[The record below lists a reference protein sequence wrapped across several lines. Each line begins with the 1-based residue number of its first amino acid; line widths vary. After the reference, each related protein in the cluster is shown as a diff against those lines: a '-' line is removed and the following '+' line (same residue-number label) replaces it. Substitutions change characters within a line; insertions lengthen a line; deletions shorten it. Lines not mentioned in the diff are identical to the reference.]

1 MNKVNKIYN
10 INKVKTLH
18 LSLRKVRISH
28 FNLKKFRGVM
38 ESTDADKLKIK
49 FNRTDIYNKFWLF
62 VWLMVLKIEFTVLVV
77 WDMKNDASLICVHK
91 EFLYNLREVLGQ
103 HGITEDEENR
113 TWVRSIFVSHRRNH
127 HKMHMNQA
135 LLKLDGVMTREE
147 AEW

>member
-10 INKVKTLH
+10 TNKVKTLH
-18 LSLRKVRISH
+18 LSLRRVRISH

-38 ESTDADKLKIK
+38 ESIDGDNLKIK

-77 WDMKNDASLICVHK
+77 WDMKSDASLICVHK

-103 HGITEDEENR
+103 HGISRKDK
-113 TWVRSIFVSHRRNH
+113 VDI
-127 HKMHMNQA
+127 HK
-135 LLKLDGVMTREE
+135 
-147 AEW
+147 WI